1 MFSCDFEGIL
11 IGDDDLLPDAE
22 REAVAAVCIQTE
34 G

>member
-1 MFSCDFEGIL
+1 MFSCDLEGFL

-22 REAVAAVCIQTE
+22 REAVAAVCIQAE